1 MNPENKFKVGDH
13 VREKRVYFVPGGGV
27 ALDSRRNL
35 RRGQVCEIIESTLE
49 NGYDCDEIVIVMDDL
64 KTYSDFFYVFE
75 FDIEK
80 IREGRIDKLLV

>member
-1 MNPENKFKVGDH
+1 MNQENKFKVGDFII
-13 VREKRVYFVPGGGV
+13 VRQPYWKDGF
-27 ALDSRRNL
+27 SRNL
-35 RRGQVCEIIESTLE
+35 YRGQICEIIESTAE
-49 NGYDCDEIVIVMDDL
+49 DGYDCDEIVIVMDDL